1 MEGRRIIIFLAV
13 HFMICHSSLHA
24 GTEAMPE
31 HAEYDVTF
39 ATYQIEHLPIKSNV
53 ALFYGN
59 LFRMLHNLLHTAYTT
74 IQHPHIQLQTDQYD
88 RSFINTSMS

>member
-39 ATYQIEHLPIKSNV
+39 AAYQIEHLPIKSNV
-53 ALFYGN
+53 ALFMATSSECCTIYYI
-59 LFRMLHNLLHTAYTT
+59 LHTQPYNIHIYSFRQTNT
-74 IQHPHIQLQTDQYD
+74 IGVSLTLQ
-88 RSFINTSMS
+88 